1 MKIIKILV
9 ALLVG
14 ALVAIQFVGI
24 DKTAPEFNK
33 ENDLLTLK
41 APPAEMAQM
50 LRNACYDCHSNETQW
65 PWYSHFAPVNWMLE
79 KHVIEGREKLNFSHW
94 GEMEFEDQ
102 LFAVEE
108 MIEEIEIGEMPMP
121 GYVAMHKSAQLTDV
135 QKQQLIEW
143 LRSLQNIDE

>member
-9 ALLVG
+9 ALLMG

-24 DKTAPEFNK
+24 DKTAPDFNQ
-33 ENDLLTLK
+33 ENDLLTRK
-41 APPAEMAQM
+41 TPPAEMAQM

-79 KHVIEGREKLNFSHW
+79 KHVIEGREKLNFSYW
-94 GEMEFEDQ
+94 GEMEFEDR

-121 GYVAMHKSAQLTDV
+121 GYVAMHKSAQLTDA
-135 QKQQLIEW
+135 QKQQFIDW